1 MRNSVDILISNG
13 LIVTMDSERRV
24 VSNGYVAVSN
34 GRIVDVGKGDGR
46 DKYIAEEHID
56 ARKSIVMPGLMCA
69 HTHFYGLLLNGC
81 PWLNKIEYPTDFIQ
95 KLQRVWWVLDNFIT
109 HEDAYVSALV
119 GSMRF
124 LRSGVTFFF
133 DNISAPNSIDRIL
146 DSIEKA
152 VLEIGIRGY
161 LSFESTQRR
170 SYEEGFKG
178 LRENERFIIKNN
190 LDPDN
195 LVKGAIFLHSCFT
208 VSDDLLIEA
217 RRLAD
222 KYNAII
228 SIHVEEGLIDVYHN
242 MERYGIRPIERMY
255 KLGFLNKDVILVH
268 VVNTTTDELKIISK
282 TGSHVAHNPMSNMLN
297 AVGVARIP
305 EMIELGINIGLG
317 NDGYVFDQF
326 ENMRAAYLI
335 HKLWYRDPRLI
346 TPLQVLEMSTVN
358 TAKMFKVDNE
368 LASIEIGKKADIL
381 IIKPEHP
388 STPVNENTVYH
399 HIVNYVN
406 SRDVDTVIVNGNIVL
421 KNKKI
426 VRIDE
431 EKAIEYATRVVE
443 KLWDRLME
451 KGVYKIDYYVD
462 RK

>member
-1 MRNSVDILISNG
+1 
-13 LIVTMDSERRV
+13 
-24 VSNGYVAVSN
+24 
-34 GRIVDVGKGDGR
+34 
-46 DKYIAEEHID
+46 
-56 ARKSIVMPGLMCA
+56 
-69 HTHFYGLLLNGC
+69 
-81 PWLNKIEYPTDFIQ
+81 
-95 KLQRVWWVLDNFIT
+95 
-109 HEDAYVSALV
+109 
-119 GSMRF
+119 
-124 LRSGVTFFF
+124 
-133 DNISAPNSIDRIL
+133 
-146 DSIEKA
+146 
-152 VLEIGIRGY
+152 
-161 LSFESTQRR
+161 
-170 SYEEGFKG
+170 
-178 LRENERFIIKNN
+178 
-190 LDPDN
+190 
-195 LVKGAIFLHSCFT
+195 GAIFLHSCFT